1 MSLPEVLL
9 WGCLRGERLQGLR
22 VRRQHAIGSYILDFY
37 CPSARLAVEVDGE
50 FHGEADQARHD
61 AVRTRWLHEE
71 GIQVLRIAA
80 RDVLDEKTRPDVLDA
95 IVHAAAPSTPTGSP
109 SPMNGG
115 G

>member
-1 MSLPEVLL
+1 MTLPEVLL
-9 WGCLRGERLQGLR
+9 WGCLRGERLQGLKF
-22 VRRQHAIGSYILDFY
+22 RRQHAIGSYILDFY
-37 CPSARLAVEVDGE
+37 CSSARLAVEVDGE
-50 FHGEADQARHD
+50 FHGNSDQAHHD
-61 AVRTRWLHEE
+61 AVRTRWLNEQ

-95 IVHAAAPSTPTGSP
+95 IVRAAAPSTPPGSP